1 MYKDVFCKT
10 GLQSVPC
17 SELAQH
23 IQSLGVNILYPRT
36 NMVRPSSSTLQLYHL
51 EIYSHM
57 CTGTRTKMTI
67 ILWFVMTTKE
77 WEGIKAMQALV
88 HMTFIPQRPFWTIEP
103 CGWGSERQICPLL
116 GFASRKLHGAKPRN
130 YKATVTMLVSITQ
143 KEKEKI
149 ALYVF
154 PITTS
159 KTVSRQHTCTGLQE
173 GTSVDLRVRA
183 SFVKLNMCL
192 NAGKKYCGSFHHR
205 ARF

>member
-1 MYKDVFCKT
+1 
-10 GLQSVPC
+10 
-17 SELAQH
+17 
-23 IQSLGVNILYPRT
+23 
-36 NMVRPSSSTLQLYHL
+36 
-51 EIYSHM
+51 
-57 CTGTRTKMTI
+57 
-67 ILWFVMTTKE
+67 
-77 WEGIKAMQALV
+77 
-88 HMTFIPQRPFWTIEP
+88 
-103 CGWGSERQICPLL
+103 
-116 GFASRKLHGAKPRN
+116 
-130 YKATVTMLVSITQ
+130 MLVSMTQ